1 MYNTYDHKSI
11 FHSVATCL
19 VKNYRLLDTMTSAEI
34 ADLCNVSISTLN
46 RFFKMMAYPMTVSRL
61 PDLVS
66 STKESYTFDGNYI
79 PLTAQNSG
87 ECSIDI
93 YINSLQSRIKALH
106 DTINKEEIN
115 QLVKVINSSKKVVF
129 LGKIPKAAWR
139 FQMDLILRGIE
150 TSAFMDPNY
159 QYEELGNI
167 ENETVV
173 FYTQSHRFIDNKFK
187 QGIISGK
194 DKIKKFVLITNNDMH
209 PLSSLADYLFY
220 YEGDGTEQDNIL
232 MNIYINLIAISYCE
246 CNSTNSIYNSKKRE
260 K

>member
-1 MYNTYDHKSI
+1 MINLLGLIEMYNTYDHKSI
-11 FHSVATCL
+11 FHSVASCL
-19 VKNYRLLDTMTSAEI
+19 VKNYILLDTMTSAEI

-66 STKESYTFDGNYI
+66 STKENYTFDGSYI
-79 PLTAQNSG
+79 PLALQSSR
-87 ECSIDI
+87 ECSIDY
-93 YINSLQSRIKALH
+93 YINRLQSRIKTLH
-106 DTINKEEIN
+106 DSINKGEIN
-115 QLVKVINSSKKVVF
+115 QLAKVISSSKKVIF

-159 QYEELGNI
+159 QYEELDKL
-167 ENETVV
+167 ENETVI
-173 FYTQSHRFIDNKFK
+173 FYTHSHKFIDNKFK

-194 DKIKKFVLITNNDMH
+194 DKVKKFVLITNNDMH

-232 MNIYINLIAISYCE
+232 MNLYINLIAITYCK
-246 CNSTNSIYNSKKRE
+246 IARPD
-260 K
+260 